1 MSARTGGPSAPRRGW
16 LIGVVGAVLVAAF
29 ALAATVQVHQF
40 RSLNSAVQFQGDYLL
55 VNLNQLEV
63 EFLRLQMQWRDA
75 VRQQPL
81 DRHALQLRY
90 DLFVSMAN
98 LLETER
104 AARLIRD
111 RAEFDRT
118 VQQLQAFIGEADRF
132 LGPEAALPLDA
143 PVLAT
148 LLRTLDALAAP
159 IHSLSLSASHEVAA
173 QIAYR
178 NQTVREHN
186 IVSVALTLVLCVSTL
201 VFALIAVRQMRQ
213 LERRQ
218 LGLEALAAR
227 LRDARHEAE
236 AASQA
241 KSVFLANMSH
251 EIRTP
256 FQGLLGMLSLLRET
270 RLNHT
275 QLDYLRTATES
286 ADHLLA
292 ILNDILD
299 MSKLE
304 SGTLTLVPDSVPLA
318 RLLHDIEALM
328 KPQAAAKGLALRIGI
343 EPGLPERVTADATRV
358 KQVLFNL
365 ISNAIKFSDAGSV
378 TVSAGLSH
386 GQLAFSVTDTG
397 IGMDDATMARLFQRF
412 TQGDTSRSRRHG
424 GTGLGLEIS
433 RNLARLMGGDI
444 RVSSRAGQ
452 GSTFVFVLPL
462 KPAADAGSASALPAA
477 DVTVPRMPGLKVL
490 VAEDHAVN
498 RKYLEALLGG
508 LGHEVT
514 FATNGH
520 EAVRAAQARP
530 YDVVLMDLHLP
541 ELDGVGATLAIREL
555 PGEAGRMPIVAL
567 TADAFAETR
576 ERCLAAGMTAF
587 LTKPVEA
594 RQLAATLAA
603 VVGLRPAAGSPDLPQ
618 PELQLQTPSAPP
630 PGLLNREVLDSVVA
644 LMTRERFATLA
655 DGFLQECAAGLPR
668 LLQAAREGDVATLG
682 ASLHGTKGAA
692 LNLGLQRL
700 ADTAQAVRELAPQAD
715 VPALLARLEEF
726 ESVRRATTDALRQL
740 GLLPAPAGVR

>member
-1 MSARTGGPSAPRRGW
+1 MTSRSAGAPQPRRGW
-16 LIGVVGAVLVAAF
+16 LIGMVGAVLVAAF
-29 ALAATVQVHQF
+29 ALAATVQWHQF
-40 RSLNSAVQFQGDYLL
+40 RSLNAAIQFQGDFLL

-63 EFLRLQMQWRDA
+63 EYMRLQMQWREA
-75 VRQQPL
+75 AQQKPL
-81 DRHALQLRY
+81 DRDALQLRY
-90 DLFVSMAN
+90 DIFVSMAN

-111 RAEFDRT
+111 RSKLDRT
-118 VQQLQAFIGEADRF
+118 THQLQAFVAEADRY
-132 LGPEAALPLDA
+132 LGPEPVRELDEA
-143 PVLAT
+143 SLRT
-148 LLRTLDALAAP
+148 LLRDLEALTDP
-159 IHSLSLSASHEVAA
+159 IHSLSISASHEVAA
-173 QIAYR
+173 QISRR

-227 LRDARHEAE
+227 LRDARLDAE

-256 FQGLLGMLSLLRET
+256 FQGLLGMLSLLRDT
-270 RLNHT
+270 RLNAM

-304 SGTLTLVPDSVPLA
+304 SGTLTLVSDTVVVP
-318 RLLHDIEALM
+318 RLLGDIEALM
-328 KPQAAAKGLALRIGI
+328 KPQAAAKGLALRIDI
-343 EPGLPERVTADATRV
+343 APGVPQRIVADATRV

-365 ISNAIKFSDAGSV
+365 TSNAIKFSDHGSV
-378 TVSAGLSH
+378 TLSAGLSH
-386 GQLAFSVTDTG
+386 GQLAFTVADTG
-397 IGMDDATMARLFQRF
+397 IGMDDQTMARLFQRF

-444 RVSSRAGQ
+444 RVSSRTGE

-462 KPAADAGSASALPAA
+462 HAAQDQDGAGDAASPPPSFGPSLQ
-477 DVTVPRMPGLKVL
+477 VL

-498 RKYLEALLGG
+498 RKYLEALLGR
-508 LGHEVT
+508 LGHTVS
-514 FATNGH
+514 FAANGQ
-520 EAVRAAQARP
+520 EAVRAASARRF
-530 YDVVLMDLHLP
+530 DAVLMDLHMP
-541 ELDGVGATLAIREL
+541 ELDGVGATLAIRAL
-555 PGEAGRMPIVAL
+555 GGDHGRVPIIAL

-594 RQLAATLAA
+594 RQLARVLAEHAGGAA
-603 VVGLRPAAGSPDLPQ
+603 V
-618 PELQLQTPSAPP
+618 P
-630 PGLLNREVLDSVVA
+630 PGGPARSPAVPPAEEPLLDRQVLDSVIGV
-644 LMTRERFATLA
+644 MTRDRFALLA
-655 DGFLQECAAGLPR
+655 EGFLQDCAAIVP
-668 LLQAAREGDVATLG
+668 QMVDAAVQGSIEAIRATM
-682 ASLHGTKGAA
+682 HGTKGAA

-700 ADTAQAVRELAPQAD
+700 ACAAQAVREAAPQGDAD
-715 VPALLARLEEF
+715 ELLRRVRHFDA
-726 ESVRRATTDALRQL
+726 VRRSTADALQQE
-740 GLLPAPAGVR
+740 GLMPQPAGA